1 MERFRKLRNIII
13 MLAVLFVLDTILLV
27 LMIPT
32 RTFMTWTVV
41 AVQAVVFIYF
51 SVLSFA
57 LLREVEEKDGRKDD
71 GSDHTK

>member
-1 MERFRKLRNIII
+1 MRNIII

-71 GSDHTK
+71 GSDLTK

>member
-71 GSDHTK
+71 GSDLTK